1 MMITVNYPEPMFRF
15 KEEKGKSFIFDTIRR
30 QWILLTEEEWVR
42 QNFINYMVQ
51 VLKYPLA
58 LIAVEKEIY
67 LGELRKRFDILVYN
81 NNHQPWLLA
90 ECKAPVVKLEQPV
103 LDQVL
108 RYGISIPAKFLLI
121 TNGNTTFGWTKAG
134 NKLEMIG
141 ELPCWEKV

>member
-1 MMITVNYPEPMFRF
+1 MFRF

-134 NKLEMIG
+134 NKLEMMDR
-141 ELPCWEKV
+141 LPSWEGG

>member
-1 MMITVNYPEPMFRF
+1 MITVNYHEMMFRF
-15 KEEKGKSFIFDTIRR
+15 KEVTGKSYIFDTIRR

-90 ECKAPVVKLEQPV
+90 ECKAPVVKLDQPV

-121 TNGNTTFGWTKAG
+121 TNGNTTFGWNKAG
-134 NKLEMIG
+134 NKLEMMDR
-141 ELPCWEKV
+141 LPSWEKV

>member
-1 MMITVNYPEPMFRF
+1 MITVNYPEPTFRF

-51 VLKYPLA
+51 ELKYPLT

-90 ECKAPVVKLEQPV
+90 ECKAPIVRLDQPV

-121 TNGNTTFGWTKAG
+121 TNGDTTFGWNKAG
-134 NKLEMIG
+134 NNLEMISQ
-141 ELPCWEKV
+141 LPSWEAG